1 MALTTLSLVL
11 IKLTTYPFHIEFNTN
26 TIVSLLLLLTGCG
39 IIGVYTNRTM
49 LLLSVISIELM
60 LFGVNLIFV
69 VTSLYLNDIA
79 GEIAATFILTLAGG
93 ESALA
98 LALIMAY
105 FRAHGNININS
116 EELQTNDTGSNT
128 AQSYLDVSFTNKS
141 STYTNNKNI
150 K

>member
-1 MALTTLSLVL
+1 MTLTTISLVL

-69 VTSLYLNDIA
+69 ITSLYLNDIA

-116 EELQTNDTGSNT
+116 EEFQANDTGSNT

-141 STYTNNKNI
+141 SIYTNNKNI